1 MAQRKGSAK
10 DITPII
16 KETAKNGFMLINNTV
31 INAEDSALLA
41 KMYPDIQ
48 ILSVAGD
55 VRAAVAILGQK

>member
-16 KETAKNGFMLINNTV
+16 KETAKNGFILINNTV